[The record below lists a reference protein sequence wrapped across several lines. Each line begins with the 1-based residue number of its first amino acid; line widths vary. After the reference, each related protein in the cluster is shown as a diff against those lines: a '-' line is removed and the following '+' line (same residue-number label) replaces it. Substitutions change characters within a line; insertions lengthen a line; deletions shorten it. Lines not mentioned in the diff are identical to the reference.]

1 MKLIFVTALVSHDPM
16 SWLNEGARQNMD
28 PVLVTVGGNVD
39 GIDGLVEIF
48 PNALL
53 KFVKPRS
60 PNECTAT
67 GCAYKSGA
75 PDSGGE

>member
-1 MKLIFVTALVSHDPM
+1 
-16 SWLNEGARQNMD
+16 MD